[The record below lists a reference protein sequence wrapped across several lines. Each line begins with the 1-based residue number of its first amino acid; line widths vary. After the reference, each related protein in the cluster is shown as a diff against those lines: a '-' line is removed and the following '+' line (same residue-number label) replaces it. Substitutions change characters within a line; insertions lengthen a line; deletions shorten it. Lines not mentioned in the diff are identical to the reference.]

1 MARDPRHNRK
11 RAATEVCI
19 WAKVFNRAQYSQHI
33 LVNRTH
39 NGSTAIVRVYCQ
51 TTDEGNGSF
60 LDLYILLQN

>member
-1 MARDPRHNRK
+1 MARDPLYNRK
-11 RAATEVCI
+11 RGATEV
-19 WAKVFNRAQYSQHI
+19 WAKVFNSAQYSQHI

-39 NGSTAIVRVYCQ
+39 KGSTALVRVYCP